1 MSIEPEYKASESSMM
16 EHLLT
21 DHPCASDIAELPDQ
35 QIQRLRS
42 MLRNAIQQHIAPT
55 DVYDAITRGFE
66 NVFGASVLAPPLAYN
81 LSQPPKTKEE
91 ALLALMRE
99 LEGTE

>member
-1 MSIEPEYKASESSMM
+1 MSIESEYKASESSMM

-21 DHPCASDIAELPDQ
+21 DHPCVSDIAELPDQ

-42 MLRNAIQQHIAPT
+42 MLRDAVQQRIAPT

-66 NVFGASVLAPPLAYN
+66 NVFGASVSAPPLAYD
-81 LSQPPKTKEE
+81 LHQSPETKEE

-99 LEGTE
+99 L